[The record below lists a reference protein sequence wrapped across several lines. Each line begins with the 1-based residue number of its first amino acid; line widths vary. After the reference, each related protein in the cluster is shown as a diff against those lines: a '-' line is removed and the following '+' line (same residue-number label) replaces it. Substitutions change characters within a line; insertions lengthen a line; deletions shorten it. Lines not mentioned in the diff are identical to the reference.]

1 MEWIDNQ
8 AVNVV
13 YRPSVGPI
21 AETTLYRDDE
31 HRIAM
36 ESRGRRRSFDGDGAL
51 LRLVTEANPIKLPTS
66 LIPISPFIPES
77 HGLH

>member
-1 MEWIDNQ
+1 MDGVAVEWIDNQ

-31 HRIAM
+31 HRIAI
-36 ESRGRRRSFDGDGAL
+36 ESRGRR
-51 LRLVTEANPIKLPTS
+51 
-66 LIPISPFIPES
+66 
-77 HGLH
+77 